1 MPFTFYGWVGGLL
14 ISVRCPQVN
23 SIEVSM
29 PPNFV
34 RLSIEMFL
42 PAVLDAD
49 VMKLSHKE
57 FF

>member
-1 MPFTFYGWVGGLL
+1 MQFTFFGWVGGLL
-14 ISVRCPQVN
+14 ISVRCSRVN
-23 SIEVSM
+23 SIEVST

-34 RLSIEMFL
+34 RLSIEMVL